1 MKRFFAL
8 FLCACTLLQV
18 CACAPA
24 QPAASGSQSTPPDQS
39 SVQEPVD
46 IPFALPFY
54 PEQSLHP
61 VLTANRTNLV
71 LSPLLYEPL
80 FLVDDSFQAVPVLC
94 KSHTVSPDK
103 LVWTFVLHSGI
114 TFSDGTPLTGVE
126 VADALSLAREEDSR
140 YAARLACVA
149 DISGIEDTV
158 VITLN
163 RPHGSLPLLL
173 DIPIALGEGDC
184 PPGTGPY
191 VFEETDGSALLSA
204 RSDWWQTTGLP
215 AEQLLL
221 HPVESGDDLIYSF
234 ASGSIS
240 LVDVDLMGTN
250 ALGFSGSYET
260 WDYATTD
267 LVYLGFNTRGKL
279 LFEDAG
285 LRRALAQAIN
295 REVIVQTI
303 FAGHAVA
310 SSLPVHPDSP
320 RWDNRL
326 ARMWDYSSEPLAQA
340 VEELRESRRV
350 LTLLVNSENAAKV
363 STAEFIAYQL
373 ESVGLTVT
381 LKVLPFED
389 YAAALKAGNFD
400 LYLGEVVLTA
410 DFDLSALLSPYG
422 ALNYG
427 GWYSEEIT
435 PLLEAAA
442 SASPQQ
448 SAAHS
453 ALLAHL
459 EQQAPIVPICFKNSS
474 VLTRWGMLSG
484 LFPLR
489 NNVFYQLENWI
500 ME

>member
-1 MKRFFAL
+1 M
-8 FLCACTLLQV
+8 
-18 CACAPA
+18 
-24 QPAASGSQSTPPDQS
+24 
-39 SVQEPVD
+39 
-46 IPFALPFY
+46 
-54 PEQSLHP
+54 
-61 VLTANRTNLV
+61 
-71 LSPLLYEPL
+71 
-80 FLVDDSFQAVPVLC
+80 
-94 KSHTVSPDK
+94 
-103 LVWTFVLHSGI
+103 
-114 TFSDGTPLTGVE
+114 
-126 VADALSLAREEDSR
+126 
-140 YAARLACVA
+140 
-149 DISGIEDTV
+149 
-158 VITLN
+158 
-163 RPHGSLPLLL
+163 
-173 DIPIALGEGDC
+173 
-184 PPGTGPY
+184 
-191 VFEETDGSALLSA
+191 
-204 RSDWWQTTGLP
+204 
-215 AEQLLL
+215 
-221 HPVESGDDLIYSF
+221 
-234 ASGSIS
+234 
-240 LVDVDLMGTN
+240 
-250 ALGFSGSYET
+250 
-260 WDYATTD
+260 
-267 LVYLGFNTRGKL
+267 
-279 LFEDAG
+279 
-285 LRRALAQAIN
+285 
-295 REVIVQTI
+295 QTI

-326 ARMWDYSSEPLAQA
+326 ARMWDYSTEPLAQA

-435 PLLEAAA
+435 PLLDAAA

-459 EQQAPIVPICFKNSS
+459 EQQAPIGPICFKNSS